1 MNKNRKYEE
10 NNFGDNMLEGILNQ
24 IYNNNRHEKIEE
36 NIHEE
41 YYKRLKNIE
50 EKNEEERW
58 NKFHN

>member
-1 MNKNRKYEE
+1 MNKNRKYEK

-41 YYKRLKNIE
+41 SYKRLKNIE

>member
-1 MNKNRKYEE
+1 MNKNRKYEK
-10 NNFGDNMLEGILNQ
+10 NNFGDNMLEEILNQ

-50 EKNEEERW
+50 EKN
-58 NKFHN
+58 